1 MKVCHVITRMIV
13 GGAQENTLFSAA
25 GLVEA
30 GHECTLMTG
39 PSPGPEGELL
49 ANGGTPDGIKVE
61 TCPYLVREIS
71 PVNDLKAYFHLR
83 NYFREHD
90 FDVVHTHSSKAGI
103 IGRLAARAAGVPVVV
118 HTIHG
123 LPFHPREKWW
133 KNRLYVALESCAARH
148 CDRIFAVAQ
157 AMVDQALA
165 QNIGRPDMYQVVYSG
180 MNLTHFLT
188 AERDPGLRAAL
199 GIPEHAKVLGTVARL
214 FPLKGY
220 EELMKIAPDLLRAE
234 KDLYFLFVGDGE
246 LHETLKKQAED
257 GGFADRIVF
266 AGLVAPSEVGKYI
279 AQMDVLAHF
288 SLREGLPRAA
298 VQALAC
304 GKPVVAYPL
313 DGTPEV
319 VLDGKTGILCPTG
332 DTAAM
337 TEAISGL
344 LADGALRER
353 MGRAGRELVRG
364 KFAWRDMSDTLIAAY
379 EKLLNDK
386 ALKRV

>member
-13 GGAQENTLFSAA
+13 GGAQENTLFSAR
-25 GLVEA
+25 GLLEA
-30 GHECTLMTG
+30 GHDCVLMTG

-49 ANGGTPDGIKVE
+49 TRAGTPDALKVE
-61 TCPYLVREIS
+61 VCPYLVREIS
-71 PVNDLKAYFHLR
+71 PMNDLKAYFYLKK
-83 NYFREHD
+83 YFRDHD

-103 IGRLAARAAGVPVVV
+103 IGRLAARAAGVPAVV

-133 KNRLYVALESCAARH
+133 KNRLYVALEKLAAKH

-157 AMVDQALA
+157 AMIEQALA
-165 QNIGRPDMYQVVYSG
+165 QGIGKRDMYEVVYSG
-180 MNLTHFLT
+180 MELAAFLT
-188 AERDPGLRAAL
+188 AEHDADLRKSL
-199 GIPEHAKVLGTVARL
+199 NIPANAKVLGTVARL

-220 EELMKIAPDLLRAE
+220 EELMKIAPALLQAE
-234 KDLYFLFVGDGE
+234 KNLYFLFVGDGS
-246 LHETLKKQAED
+246 LHDTLKKQAAD

-266 AGLVAPSEVGKYI
+266 AGLVAPSDVGKYI

-319 VLDGKTGILCPTG
+319 VETGRTGFLCPVGDEAKMTG
-332 DTAAM
+332 
-337 TEAISGL
+337 AIRKL
-344 LADGALRER
+344 LADEALRTE
-353 MGRAGRELVRG
+353 MGSRGRELVRS
-364 KFAWRDMSDTLIAAY
+364 KFAWKKMSDTLIAAY
-379 EKLLNDK
+379 RKLLE
-386 ALKRV
+386 R